1 MKKALAV
8 LLLAGIGTLAVADI
22 QSPPGSKYPPVRKL
36 SRALANIF
44 YGPLEVTAT
53 FQRTLDEEGNV
64 AAWSHGIVNGL
75 DRAGSRI
82 GYGLYELVNFRTPMY
97 KESYRAPYPS
107 DTYDTVGGYT
117 EFPTA
122 AGFTS
127 ANYVRS
133 QSY

>member
-1 MKKALAV
+1 MKKVLAV
-8 LLLAGIGTLAVADI
+8 LLAAGLGTMAVADI
-22 QSPPGSKYPPVRKL
+22 QSPPGNKYTPARKL

-97 KESYRAPYPS
+97 KESYRAPYAS
-107 DTYDTVGGYT
+107 DTFDSVHGYT
-117 EFPTA
+117 EYPVS

-127 ANYVRS
+127 ANYVRR
-133 QSY
+133 QSF